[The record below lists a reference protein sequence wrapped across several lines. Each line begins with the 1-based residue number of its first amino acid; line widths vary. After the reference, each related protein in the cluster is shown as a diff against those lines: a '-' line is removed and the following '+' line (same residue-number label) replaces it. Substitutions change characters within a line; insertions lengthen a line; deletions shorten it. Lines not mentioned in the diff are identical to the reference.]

1 MLKMNTKYLYI
12 VVILMLLMASCAN
25 RGQGPQGGPR
35 DTVPPKVV
43 KEVPTNGM
51 LMFQGKKVEIT
62 FDEYIQLDDV
72 QNNVLISPPQ
82 QKTPEVKAVGKTVS
96 VVFQEELEDSTTY
109 TISFGAAICDY
120 NEKTPL
126 EGYVFSFATGD
137 HIDSLSI
144 SGCVYNATTISP
156 MPAVLVGVHRNLEDS
171 ALSTLPFA
179 RVTRT
184 DSEGN
189 FTIHNIQPGTYRLY
203 ALNDISR
210 DYLYQPGEAL
220 AFYDSIITPTF
231 EVEMH
236 SDTIWRDTLGIDEI
250 TGDTL
255 FSRLVDSTYVHA
267 VTHFYPDS
275 LILWYF
281 EEDKQRHYFQG
292 VHREEQHAFTLIFSA
307 PQDSLPLITALRP
320 SEVDSLKSDS
330 IWVNFLEHSLMQASE
345 HMDTIT
351 YWLTDSLVMAMDSI
365 YLQMQY
371 KVTDSL
377 YNMIPQTDTVL
388 AVYRRPRM
396 SDKAREA
403 YERKKRERKLELK
416 TNSSPSF
423 DIYDTIRVRSTF
435 PLNTVHDTLF
445 HLLHKVDTIFEPI
458 PFEIQ
463 KTDSL
468 AMMLYVI
475 ATLRP
480 EESYRLKID
489 SAACR
494 DIYGVCNDSLQ
505 QNIKLKSKNDYSS
518 LRVKLVQWDARARIQ
533 LMSEK
538 DEVLKELPAHIDG
551 AMFEYLKPTTYYL
564 RLYIDENG
572 DGKWTTGDWM
582 LKRQPE
588 PIYYYPKKLKLR
600 ANWDFEE
607 QFDHLVRPQINSK
620 PKALREKKSNKKRR

>member
-1 MLKMNTKYLYI
+1 M
-12 VVILMLLMASCAN
+12 MLLMASCAN

-35 DTVPPKVV
+35 DTIPPKVV
-43 KEVPTNGM
+43 KEVPANGM
-51 LMFQGKKVEIT
+51 LMFHGKKVEIT

-72 QNNVLISPPQ
+72 QNNVLLSPPQ
-82 QKTPEVKAVGKTVS
+82 QKTPEVKAIGKTIS
-96 VVFQEELEDSTTY
+96 VVFQEELQDSTTY
-109 TISFGAAICDY
+109 TINFGAAICDY

-126 EGYVFSFATGD
+126 EGYVFAFSTGD
-137 HIDSLSI
+137 HIDSLAI
-144 SGCVYNATTISP
+144 SGHVYDAATLNP
-156 MPAVLVGVHRNLEDS
+156 MPAVLVGIHRNMEDS

-184 DSEGN
+184 DLEGK
-189 FTIHNIQPGTYRLY
+189 FTIHNIQPGRYRLY

-220 AFYDSIITPTF
+220 AFYDSIIMPTF

-236 SDTIWRDTLGIDEI
+236 TDTIWYDTLGVDEM

-255 FSRLVDSTYVHA
+255 FTRLVDSTYVHA

-275 LILWYF
+275 LLLWYF

-292 VHREEQHAFTLIFSA
+292 VHRDEQHAFSLIFSA
-307 PQDSLPLITALRP
+307 PQDSLPVIRALRP
-320 SEVDSLKSDS
+320 SEVDSTMSDS
-330 IWVNFLEHSLMQASE
+330 AWVNFVDYSILHSSKYN
-345 HMDTIT
+345 DTIT
-351 YWLTDSLVMAMDSI
+351 YWLTDSLAIGMDSI
-365 YLQMQY
+365 YMQMQY
-371 KVTDSL
+371 MVTDSL
-377 YNMIPQTDTVL
+377 YNMIPQTDTIL

-403 YERKKRERKLELK
+403 YERKRKERKLELK
-416 TNSSPSF
+416 TNGSSSF
-423 DIYDTIRVRSTF
+423 DIFDTIRVRSAF
-435 PLNTVHDTLF
+435 PLDSVDDMLF
-445 HLLHKVDTIFEPI
+445 HLSHKVDTAFKPV
-458 PFEIQ
+458 PFKIQ
-463 KTDSL
+463 KSDTL
-468 AMMLYVI
+468 AMTLYVI
-475 ATLRP
+475 AQLKP

-489 SAACR
+489 SAACK

-518 LRVKLVQWDARARIQ
+518 LRVKMLQWDARARIQ
-533 LMSEK
+533 LMGEK
-538 DEVLKELPAHIDG
+538 DEVLKELPAHAEG
-551 AMFEYLKPTTYYL
+551 ALFEYLKPTTYYL

-572 DGKWTTGDWM
+572 DGKWTTGDW
-582 LKRQPE
+582 LQKRQPE

-607 QFDHLVRPQINSK
+607 QFDHLALPQINSK

>member
-1 MLKMNTKYLYI
+1 MTQRYI
-12 VVILMLLMASCAN
+12 HILIGVLVLLASCAN

-35 DTVPPKVV
+35 DTIPPKVV
-43 KEVPTNGM
+43 KEVPANGM

-72 QNNVLISPPQ
+72 QNNLLISPPQ
-82 QKTPEVKAVGKTVS
+82 QKAPEVKAVGKSVS
-96 VVFQEELEDSTTY
+96 VVFQEALQDSTTY
-109 TISFGAAICDY
+109 TINFGSAICDY

-126 EGYVFSFATGD
+126 EGYVFSFSTGD
-137 HIDSLSI
+137 HIDSLAI
-144 SGCVYNATTISP
+144 SGRVYNAGNLSP
-156 MPAVLVGVHRNLEDS
+156 MPAVLVGIHRNMEDS

-184 DSEGN
+184 DSEGR
-189 FTIHNIQPGTYRLY
+189 FTIHNIQPGSYRIY

-220 AFYDSIITPTF
+220 AFYDSIVTPTF

-236 SDTIWRDTLGIDEI
+236 TDTIWRDTVGVDEV

-255 FSRLVDSTYVHA
+255 FTRLVDSTFVHS

-275 LILWYF
+275 LVLWYF

-307 PQDSLPLITALRP
+307 PQDSLPQISALRP
-320 SEVDSLKSDS
+320 SEVDSVKSDS
-330 IWVNFLEHSLMQASE
+330 AWVNFLDYSMLQASK
-345 HMDTIT
+345 HNDTIT
-351 YWLTDSLVMAMDSI
+351 YWLTDSLAIAMDSI

-371 KVTDSL
+371 KVTDSV
-377 YNMIPQTDTVL
+377 YNLVSQTDTIL

-403 YERKKRERKLELK
+403 YERKKRERKLELR
-416 TNSSPSF
+416 TNASSAF
-423 DIYDTIRVRSTF
+423 DIYDTIRVKSAF
-435 PLNTVHDTLF
+435 PLEKVHDTML
-445 HLLHKVDTIFEPI
+445 HLSHKVDTVFKPV
-458 PFEIQ
+458 PFEIL
-463 KTDSL
+463 KPDAL
-468 AMMLYVI
+468 AMVLYMI
-475 ATLRP
+475 AKLQP

-489 SAACR
+489 SAACW

-518 LRVKLVQWDARARIQ
+518 LRVKLVQWDSRARIQ

-538 DEVLKELPAHIDG
+538 DEVLKELPAQTDG
-551 AMFEYLKPTTYYL
+551 ALFEYLKPTTYYL

-582 LKRQPE
+582 QKRQAE
-588 PIYYYPKKLKLR
+588 AIYYYPKKLKLR

-607 QFDHLVRPQINSK
+607 QFDHTARPQMLSK
-620 PKALREKKSNKKRR
+620 PKALREKSSNKKRR